1 MKQDP
6 RRCLALVFVCLL
18 AACAPAEGPP
28 DAGTAAAGER
38 VVRMHITQDPAS
50 LSLIG
55 KTDLNAEVVGIRLTD
70 ALVQYDE
77 KLVIRPLLAKSWE
90 FSKSGRSITFKLRE
104 NVRWHDGEPVTS
116 ADVLFTID
124 KLREPETENRTWAPD
139 LRKLEKLEAPDEHTV
154 VATYSELKADAL
166 EAWRTPILPA
176 HVAGRDEDLFNGE
189 FARQPIGCGPFKFV
203 HYIRGQEIVLEAND
217 DYWGGRPEIDR
228 LEIKIFSDQQTA
240 YQALMTGD
248 LHIMVMSAN
257 LWQQARESEH
267 AERFELT
274 SYKRYSAWTLG
285 WNQKNNPFF
294 GDARV
299 RRAMVLALDR
309 ESFIENVANGMAHI
323 GATTFPPSSAWAA
336 PDVEPYGYDPDEA
349 RHLLSAAG
357 WVDADGDG
365 VRERDGQRLAFTLLV
380 PVSTQQLTQ
389 WMADWQ
395 QQSWAAIGAEVTII
409 QLEWQAFRERRKERD
424 FHVVAQTFH
433 FTDPD
438 MYVLYHS
445 SEMESGYNFWS
456 NDDPEIDR
464 LLDAVRYT
472 FDPDQRLAEMHRLQR
487 RLHEQEPVTALFF
500 FDAPLIYD
508 KRLQGVRPSPLGYA
522 NTINGPRAWR
532 WAEEASP

>member
-1 MKQDP
+1 M
-6 RRCLALVFVCLL
+6 RRDRRLSLALLCLGAL
-18 AACAPAEGPP
+18 SFCAAP
-28 DAGTAAAGER
+28 DDPSVGSGER
-38 VVRMHITQDPAS
+38 VVRMHINQDPAS

-55 KTDLNAEVVGIRLTD
+55 KTDLNAEIFGMRLTD
-70 ALVQYDE
+70 ALVQYDD
-77 KLVIRPLLAKSWE
+77 KLVIRPLLAESWE
-90 FSKSGRSITFKLRE
+90 FSAEQKTITFKLRQ
-104 NVRWHDGEPVTS
+104 NVRWHDGEPVTA
-116 ADVLFTID
+116 ADVLFTIN

-139 LRKLEKLEAPDEHTV
+139 LRKLVSLEAPDDHTV
-154 VATYSELKADAL
+154 VASYSEIKADAL
-166 EAWRTPILPA
+166 EAWRTPILPE
-176 HVAGRDEDLFNGE
+176 HVASRGDLFNGAFVE
-189 FARQPIGCGPFKFV
+189 HPIGCGPFKFV
-203 HYIRGQEIVLEAND
+203 RYIRGQEIVLEAND

-248 LHIMVMSAN
+248 LHIMVMSSN
-257 LWQQARESEH
+257 LWQQARGSDQ
-267 AERFELT
+267 ADRFEMT

-294 GDARV
+294 DDPAV

-309 ESFIENVANGMAHI
+309 ESFIANVANGMAHI

-336 PDVEPYGYDPDEA
+336 PDVKPYGFDPDEA
-349 RHLLSAAG
+349 RRLLTAAG
-357 WVDADGDG
+357 WVDGDGDG
-365 VRERDGQRLAFTLLV
+365 IRERDGRRFAFTLLV

-395 QQSWAAIGAEVTII
+395 QQSWADVGAEVSIE

-445 SEMESGYNFWS
+445 SEMEGGYNFWS

-472 FDPDQRLAEMHRLQR
+472 LDPERRLAEMHALQR

-500 FDAPLIYD
+500 FDAPLVYD

-522 NTINGPRAWR
+522 NTIHGPREWR
-532 WAEEASP
+532 WAEQASL

>member
-1 MKQDP
+1 MKLEQ
-6 RRCLALVFVCLL
+6 RLFLALAFVCLL
-18 AACAPAEGPP
+18 GSCATPDGPSHEGR
-28 DAGTAAAGER
+28 AER
-38 VVRMHITQDPAS
+38 VVRMRITQDPAS

-55 KTDLNAEVVGIRLTD
+55 KTDLNAEIFGMRLTD

-77 KLVIRPLLAKSWE
+77 NSVIRPLLAESWDYSE
-90 FSKSGRSITFKLRE
+90 SEKTITFKLRE

-116 ADVLFTID
+116 ADVLFTIN
-124 KLREPETENRTWAPD
+124 KLREPETENLPWAPD
-139 LRKLEKLEAPDEHTV
+139 LRKLTKLEAPDERTV
-154 VATYSELKADAL
+154 VATYSEMKADWL

-176 HVAGRDEDLFNGE
+176 HVAGQDTDLFNGQ
-189 FARQPIGCGPFKFV
+189 FVRHPIGCGPFKFV
-203 HYIRGQEIVLEAND
+203 HYIRGQEIVMEAND

-228 LEIKIFSDQQTA
+228 LEMKIFADQQTA

-248 LHIMVMSAN
+248 LHITSLSSN
-257 LWQQARESEH
+257 LWQQARESEQ

-274 SYKRYSAWTLG
+274 SYPQWKVWALG
-285 WNQKNNPFF
+285 WNQRHNPFF

-299 RRAMVLALDR
+299 RKAMVLALDR
-309 ESFIENVANGMAHI
+309 ESFIENVAGGMASI
-323 GATTFPPSSAWAA
+323 GATTFPPSSDWVS

-349 RHLLSAAG
+349 RRLLTRVG

-365 VRERDGQRLAFTLLV
+365 VREKDGQRLAFTLLM
-380 PVSTQQLTQ
+380 PVNSQQLTR

-395 QQSWAAIGAEVTII
+395 QQSWAEVGADVSVT
-409 QLEWQAFRERRKERD
+409 QLEWQAFREQRKARD
-424 FHVVAQTFH
+424 FHVVAQSFV

-445 SEMESGYNFWS
+445 SEMDSGYNFWG

-472 FDPDQRLAEMHRLQR
+472 FDPEERLAEMHRLQR

-500 FDAPLIYD
+500 FEQPLIYD
-508 KRLQGVRPSPLGYA
+508 KRLRGVRTTHLGYA
-522 NTINGPRAWR
+522 STTHGPRKWR
-532 WAEEASP
+532 WVDEGSP